1 MQQFIL
7 VNILTDMVSALLII
21 YNWYICIFT
30 NVVNNFTPADVSG
43 QLTKMAKLKGSLT
56 IALIFIAAVVGYS
69 PRFCASV
76 FDLLQIGVPVQL
88 SAASN
93 IAIAFWPISNSLIYC
108 FRNKEIF
115 TVVFGGSDGKPKRT
129 RAHTWPGSERLEANF

>member
-1 MQQFIL
+1 M
-7 VNILTDMVSALLII
+7 
-21 YNWYICIFT
+21 
-30 NVVNNFTPADVSG
+30 SG

-56 IALIFIAAVVGYS
+56 IALIFTAAVAGYS

-76 FDLLQIGVPVQL
+76 LDLLRITVPLQL
-88 SAASN
+88 SIASN

-115 TVVFGGSDGKPKRT
+115 AVVFGVDRRDCMNNRRKRFN
-129 RAHTWPGSERLEANF
+129 TWPGSERY